1 MTIGERIR
9 NFRNEKKLTQKQLG
23 EKCGIDEA
31 NIRKYE
37 LGKQNP
43 KIETLRKIAI
53 ALEVYTI
60 DLLYDEEQSSEIKRQ
75 NFAELSMHF
84 INENLLELPDDVE
97 ITGDILLRNFNKLNK
112 LGKTEAF
119 KRIEELTEI
128 ERYIENDSSTL
139 SNKQESS
146 NLTKPLLEDQKK
158 AEAIKRVSE
167 LKYIREYTDINE
179 LPFEQNK
186 KHNNHV
192 VDPNNKGRQY
202 GHPFDT
208 E

>member
-1 MTIGERIR
+1 MTIGERIKK
-9 NFRNEKKLTQKQLG
+9 FRNEKKLTQKQLG

-43 KIETLRKIAI
+43 KIETLRKIAL

-75 NFAELSMHF
+75 NFAELSMHY
-84 INENLLELPDDVE
+84 ISKNLLELPNDVE
-97 ITGDILLRNFNKLNK
+97 ITEDILLRNFNKLNK

-139 SNKQESS
+139 SNQQESS
-146 NLTKPLLEDQKK
+146 NLTKTFLED
-158 AEAIKRVSE
+158 
-167 LKYIREYTDINE
+167 
-179 LPFEQNK
+179 
-186 KHNNHV
+186 
-192 VDPNNKGRQY
+192 
-202 GHPFDT
+202 
-208 E
+208 

>member
-146 NLTKPLLEDQKK
+146 NLTKPLLED
-158 AEAIKRVSE
+158 
-167 LKYIREYTDINE
+167 
-179 LPFEQNK
+179 
-186 KHNNHV
+186 
-192 VDPNNKGRQY
+192 
-202 GHPFDT
+202 
-208 E
+208 